1 MTNDTYRTAVQEI
14 KDRVF
19 SYSAR
24 LLGDVEEAKDVTQE
38 ALVRLWEHR
47 DSVPDTPR
55 ARAWTLRTAH
65 NLAMDRLRQRSA
77 RPQAAEEVLEVL
89 PTRAA
94 DPERSASGRESLR
107 ELERAIRLL
116 SESERAVVLM
126 REVEGLSY
134 DEMSETLEVP
144 LGTIKA
150 RLHRGRE
157 RLREALREAGVQP

>member
-1 MTNDTYRTAVQEI
+1 MTNDTYRDAVQEI

-24 LLGDVEEAKDVTQE
+24 LLGDVEEAKDVAQE

-47 DSVPDTPR
+47 ESIPDTAR

-77 RPQAAEEVLEVL
+77 RPQVAEEVLEFL
-89 PTRAA
+89 PTRGA
-94 DPERSASGRESLR
+94 DPERRASGRESVR
-107 ELERAIRLL
+107 QLEKALATL
-116 SESERAVVLM
+116 GESERSVVLM
-126 REVEGLSY
+126 REVHGLSY
-134 DEMSETLEVP
+134 DEMAGILGAP

-157 RLREALREAGVQP
+157 RLRELLREAGVRP

>member
-1 MTNDTYRTAVQEI
+1 MTNDTYREAVQEI

-65 NLAMDRLRQRSA
+65 NLSMDRLRQRSA
-77 RPQAAEEVLEVL
+77 RPQAGEDVLDFL
-89 PTRAA
+89 PSRLA
-94 DPERSASGRESLR
+94 DPEREASGRESLR
-107 ELERAIRLL
+107 QIETALGALRD
-116 SESERAVVLM
+116 SERAVVLM
-126 REVEGLSY
+126 REVQGLSY
-134 DEMSETLEVP
+134 DEMAEILELP

-157 RLREALREAGVQP
+157 RLRLALRDAGVRP